1 MSVATAAPV
10 PNIDSSE
17 VASPGT
23 SIRAPGALP
32 QARTELQVGFPSPLA
47 SMSTLAIGSTSGAAD
62 LSSIFAACREA
73 THELDLGARAAV
85 SHREKCAVVLGAAVA
100 VNIALAEADAVHA
113 ALDPHVQTQLKR
125 LAVGVLSVLGLAVA
139 RVRVYGTFS
148 RAQKAARIFRYAA
161 TAGKFD
167 ELRLD
172 LEALEGQLWNLTG
185 AVGGLGAG
193 GTTGGGGASARVS
206 VLRET
211 ETVASRRGKK
221 GKTTTRGATSM
232 RKLSAGPD
240 TSRRLLRGGAA
251 HWIMGGNVRVMCAA
265 GADGAELWWSSNRAR
280 TLSAFDLF
288 LQSRRAV
295 DAPATR
301 RRVPRDARERL
312 PAKDF
317 TGPPRSPLC
326 CADACF
332 GEVTA
337 IAAEESSALLW
348 TGSTAGEIT
357 AWDTDVA
364 CQWGGPATA
373 FAKNN
378 AAVTAIAPVA
388 SGVAWAALA
397 DGTLV
402 EVRRPLRPE
411 LDVTV
416 QRVVCAPGDR
426 PSAGANAKGAQ
437 TTPSTTTALS
447 NVGVVGWDG
456 APGARRATATAR
468 ELFRLGPLVWA
479 SMDDGVLEAWD
490 VDAGTCAAVAPHRD
504 LGPCVGVAAHAN
516 AGQIVTCHASGA
528 VQLWCAML
536 HGSDSASLGTRA
548 EMLAGPNSADGP
560 AVGAAALDR
569 LLCVGYRRG
578 WMKVFVLPDRHDPGA
593 VPGGTPTQGFR
604 GEAAAGDAF
613 ASFSPLSPRVLRSRA
628 PPGKIRAHRSG
639 MTLLRAVDGTGHV
652 GVATA
657 GFFGSMIFWPLAELE
672 AAVAATRD
680 GGHRRDAG
688 AAARYAVMSPKP
700 TDARLASGRPE
711 PRRLPFASEGR
722 RDGDRAVAVRAGE
735 TPRVASAA
743 GKDARR
749 KDSGSAES
757 SLGQDTALI
766 AFPEIRLKK
775 CVGEGS
781 FGRVY
786 CAVWAGHTEVAV
798 KMLGP
803 PSSFVGKADPLE
815 RQRGRPAMAV
825 GAKADAAE
833 TAAAGRRAAAR
844 RDASAAKAAA
854 GIAGNVSASEE
865 ETDDSSEEETDI
877 ASAEVLDEL
886 EKEVGIMARLR
897 HPNIVLLLGVVR
909 SPPAIVEEYCAR
921 GSLFSVLQRHT
932 KPGVPALEWRV
943 RLQMALGA
951 AAGMCYLH
959 NCAPPVIHRDLKSPN
974 LMVDRYFRVKVGD
987 FNLSRIAMAGRGSS
1001 VGPES
1006 SQGGLHSPRW
1016 MAPEVLRQ
1024 ATYSKA
1030 SDVYSFAIVLWEIR
1044 TLAVP
1049 WAQSGQW
1056 QVVHAV
1062 VEEGLRPE
1070 MDEPPSPSFAGI
1082 DAYDALIADAWAQE
1096 PSERP
1101 PFETVITR
1109 LQGFVD
1115 QISAVHSGR
1124 RAAERSGA
1132 SSAETSAFGVSAG
1145 VTVGP
1150 TGGRAAA
1157 AAAGAASKRPPATAG
1172 SPPSP
1177 AERGVSRGVRTD
1189 TDGKRAVG
1197 AESEAR
1203 DARGDGGD
1211 ASARPEVSA
1220 VAVEVALA
1228 EAPEAA
1234 PCDPAG
1240 AEAERA
1246 VRRIL
1251 SRKRSAKLD
1260 ATSVPKKLVDATDA
1274 AVVELRQ
1281 SREWQSPTKALPPR
1295 KPPAAPPRALPSPP
1309 RRLRRR

>member
-1 MSVATAAPV
+1 MAAPE
-10 PNIDSSE
+10 PNTDDRRRSSHGAGFSDISA
-17 VASPGT
+17 VASPGA
-23 SIRAPGALP
+23 SLGAPGALP
-32 QARTELQVGFPSPLA
+32 PLRTGPHVGVSSPLA
-47 SMSTLAIGSTSGAAD
+47 SASTLAIGSTSGAAD
-62 LSSIFAACREA
+62 LSGIFAACREA

-139 RVRVYGTFS
+139 RVQVYGKFS

-161 TAGKFD
+161 TASKFD

-193 GTTGGGGASARVS
+193 GTTGGALPKNEVYSQKSVARKKKLLSGTNATTTLSSTKKDASLSSSAFS
-206 VLRET
+206 
-211 ETVASRRGKK
+211 AFQSK
-221 GKTTTRGATSM
+221 KTTGATSM
-232 RKLSAGPD
+232 RKLSAGPYK
-240 TSRRLLRGGAA
+240 SRRLLRGGAS

-265 GADGAELWWSSNRAR
+265 GADGAELWWSSNRTK

-295 DAPATR
+295 DAPNFVTR
-301 RRVPRDARERL
+301 
-312 PAKDF
+312 
-317 TGPPRSPLC
+317 GPSKNTPPSLF
-326 CADACF
+326 CAGACF

-348 TGSTAGEIT
+348 TGTDAGEVG

-364 CQWGGPATA
+364 CQWGGAVAMGAPG
-373 FAKNN
+373 KS

-402 EVRRPLRPE
+402 EVRRPLRLE
-411 LDVTV
+411 DDVTV
-416 QRVVCAPGDR
+416 GRVVCKAGER
-426 PSAGANAKGAQ
+426 PKRSAGAASAHAAAAGG
-437 TTPSTTTALS
+437 
-447 NVGVVGWDG
+447 VGVVGWNG
-456 APGARRATATAR
+456 APGARKATATAR
-468 ELFRLGPLVWA
+468 ELLRLGPLVWA

-490 VDAGTCAAVAPHRD
+490 VDAGTCVAVAPHRD

-516 AGQIVTCHASGA
+516 AGQVVTCHASGA
-528 VQLWCAML
+528 VQLWCATL
-536 HGSDSASLGTRA
+536 VERDSRSVGDAALLGTRA

-578 WMKVFVLPDRHDPGA
+578 WMKVLVLPDRDERWG
-593 VPGGTPTQGFR
+593 PGGSFVVPATPT
-604 GEAAAGDAF
+604 GEGTAPGDAF
-613 ASFSPLSPRVLRSRA
+613 ASFSPLSPRLARSRS

-672 AAVAATRD
+672 AAVAAARD
-680 GGHRRDAG
+680 GGHRRTETTG
-688 AAARYAVMSPKP
+688 ASSRYAVASPSP
-700 TDARLASGRPE
+700 Y
-711 PRRLPFASEGR
+711 PRRLPFAEQSE
-722 RDGDRAVAVRAGE
+722 
-735 TPRVASAA
+735 PPASASKGFGA
-743 GKDARR
+743 RSDASVGDDAAREKDGKKRRSSKTDAERSA
-749 KDSGSAES
+749 KSAES

-766 AFPEIRLKK
+766 AFSEIRLKK

-786 CAVWAGHTEVAV
+786 CAVWGGHTEVAV

-844 RDASAAKAAA
+844 RDASVAKAKA
-854 GIAGNVSASEE
+854 GVSDDESEAESDDPSEE
-865 ETDDSSEEETDI
+865 DGHEI

-897 HPNIVLLLGVVR
+897 NPNIVLLLGVVR
-909 SPPAIVEEYCAR
+909 SPPAIVEEYCER

-987 FNLSRIAMAGRGSS
+987 FNLSRIAMAGRGSTSS

-1024 ATYSKA
+1024 ATYTKA
-1030 SDVYSFAIVLWEIR
+1030 SDVYSFAVVLWEIR

-1056 QVVHAV
+1056 QVMHAV
-1062 VEEGLRPE
+1062 VEEGRRPE

-1082 DAYDALIADAWAQE
+1082 DQYDALIEEAWTQE

-1101 PFETVITR
+1101 AFEHIITR
-1109 LQGFVD
+1109 LQGLVD
-1115 QISAVHSGR
+1115 
-1124 RAAERSGA
+1124 
-1132 SSAETSAFGVSAG
+1132 
-1145 VTVGP
+1145 
-1150 TGGRAAA
+1150 AAA
-1157 AAAGAASKRPPATAG
+1157 ATN
-1172 SPPSP
+1172 
-1177 AERGVSRGVRTD
+1177 
-1189 TDGKRAVG
+1189 
-1197 AESEAR
+1197 
-1203 DARGDGGD
+1203 
-1211 ASARPEVSA
+1211 
-1220 VAVEVALA
+1220 
-1228 EAPEAA
+1228 
-1234 PCDPAG
+1234 
-1240 AEAERA
+1240 
-1246 VRRIL
+1246 
-1251 SRKRSAKLD
+1251 
-1260 ATSVPKKLVDATDA
+1260 
-1274 AVVELRQ
+1274 
-1281 SREWQSPTKALPPR
+1281 
-1295 KPPAAPPRALPSPP
+1295 
-1309 RRLRRR
+1309 